1 MLIVLLSTCNVI
13 AVPTANTVVSVLRIK
28 SKDNR
33 IDINFLIKFLPLY
46 KMETMYTLLQ
56 GERCFIVNFKS
67 IQKFPF

>member
-46 KMETMYTLLQ
+46 KMETMYT
-56 GERCFIVNFKS
+56 FIIKGKMFYDKYL
-67 IQKFPF
+67 